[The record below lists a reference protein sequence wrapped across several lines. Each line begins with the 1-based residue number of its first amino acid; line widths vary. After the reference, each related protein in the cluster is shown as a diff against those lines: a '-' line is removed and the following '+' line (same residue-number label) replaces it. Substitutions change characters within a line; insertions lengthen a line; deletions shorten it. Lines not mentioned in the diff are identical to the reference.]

1 MMAVLRGSIK
11 ISSPSPTGREV
22 LLAVINAGEIF
33 GEMALL
39 DGGERTADAT
49 AMTDCDLL
57 VIDSRDFIFFLEH
70 RADLCIAAAAAALP
84 AASTNQ

>member
-22 LLAVINAGEIF
+22 MLAVINAGEIF

-49 AMTDCDLL
+49 AGKGFA
-57 VIDSRDFIFFLEH
+57 ID
-70 RADLCIAAAAAALP
+70 P
-84 AASTNQ
+84 